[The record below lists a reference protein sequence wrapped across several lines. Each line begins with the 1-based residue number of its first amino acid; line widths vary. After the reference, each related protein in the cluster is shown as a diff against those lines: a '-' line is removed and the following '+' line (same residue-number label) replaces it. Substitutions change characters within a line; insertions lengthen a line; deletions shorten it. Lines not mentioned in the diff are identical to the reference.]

1 MNLSISCQRLAG
13 RVAHFLANWKLLT
26 QDQWVLQ
33 TVAGYQLKLTTTPY
47 QPHVPHQ
54 IWCSPENKV
63 QITTKVQELLDKGAI
78 LETHLTPQS
87 FVSQIFLVEKK
98 GGGQRP
104 VINLKGL
111 NQFVKTE
118 YFKMEG
124 HYLLPDLLQPQDWM
138 VKLDLKDAYLQ
149 IPIHPDHQ
157 NPLTFEDLHVSM
169 PTIWSISSTKG
180 VHKTA
185 EASGGLPET
194 KWMLPH
200 N

>member
-1 MNLSISCQRLAG
+1 MGTPNCGWVPTKIDNSLPATCAPSNMVLTR
-13 RVAHFLANWKLLT
+13 KL
-26 QDQWVLQ
+26 
-33 TVAGYQLKLTTTPY
+33 
-47 QPHVPHQ
+47 
-54 IWCSPENKV
+54 V

-78 LETHLTPQS
+78 LETHLIPQS

-124 HYLLPDLLQPQDWM
+124 LYLLPDLLQPQDWM

-149 IPIHPDHQ
+149 ILIHPDHQ
-157 NPLTFEDLHVSM
+157 NSLTF
-169 PTIWSISSTKG
+169 
-180 VHKTA
+180 
-185 EASGGLPET
+185 
-194 KWMLPH
+194 
-200 N
+200 